1 MKQNLF
7 IGAVL
12 LSLSS
17 YAFSADT
24 ATTQQSGVPIT
35 SQTDASQQKGTNQ
48 ASGSEQNNN
57 TSTTSEEKAPQKKS
71 IADYCRDPAHT
82 C

>member
-7 IGAVL
+7 ISVVL

-17 YAFSADT
+17 YAFAANT
-24 ATTQQSGVPIT
+24 ATTQQSGATKT
-35 SQTDASQQKGTNQ
+35 SQSGASQQKDANQ
-48 ASGSEQNNN
+48 ASGNEQNK
-57 TSTTSEEKAPQKKS
+57 TSATSGNETPQKQS